1 VSVDS
6 SNEGSGQSRILRL
19 DGLDEHNANTRD
31 RLIYIHG
38 TKHEGKIGNPAS
50 HGCMRMHNA
59 A

>member
-1 VSVDS
+1 
-6 SNEGSGQSRILRL
+6 
-19 DGLDEHNANTRD
+19 LDEHNANTRD

-50 HGCMRMHNA
+50 HGCMQMRNA